1 MMNQNFEKLLSSVPT
16 DISGKWISVE
26 NVKHLLVETIEQC
39 CDCVR
44 AVEAYEIKDHFGIKE
59 L

>member
-1 MMNQNFEKLLSSVPT
+1 MNQNFEKLLSTVPT
-16 DISGKWISVE
+16 DISGKWVSVE
-26 NVKHLLVETIEQC
+26 NARKLVLLTIEQC

-59 L
+59 V